1 MHFVWA
7 SSESPAKLA
16 QPLQEPRTAAAT
28 ASPPEAA
35 PKLPLCLE
43 DDDAS
48 GKIVARL
55 RGWEAIKARQLVAG
69 ASPFPACIPLQLDV
83 EHMPRRRAWQL
94 EQTVETQWHSPKVRI
109 PSNHLPGIVRCGAR
123 SRGLDDG
130 VLRRVSRYRTFT
142 DFTG

>member
-48 GKIVARL
+48 GKIVRDCGVGRQSRL
-55 RGWEAIKARQLVAG
+55 DSLLRVPLLSQLV
-69 ASPFPACIPLQLDV
+69 SHF
-83 EHMPRRRAWQL
+83 
-94 EQTVETQWHSPKVRI
+94 
-109 PSNHLPGIVRCGAR
+109 N
-123 SRGLDDG
+123 
-130 VLRRVSRYRTFT
+130 
-142 DFTG
+142 